1 MEPRASHMVSRCSDV
16 ERHPSDNVFFNKLVR
31 ETEGH
36 LLGKAKCFRSEA
48 EWPHAKVPWAVEI
61 PACSLWQE
69 LHLRLHSRPH
79 TLCAVWLAT
88 VPVWRAKGS
97 PVSHKSSC

>member
-31 ETEGH
+31 ETEGR

-48 EWPHAKVPWAVEI
+48 
-61 PACSLWQE
+61 
-69 LHLRLHSRPH
+69 
-79 TLCAVWLAT
+79 
-88 VPVWRAKGS
+88 
-97 PVSHKSSC
+97 